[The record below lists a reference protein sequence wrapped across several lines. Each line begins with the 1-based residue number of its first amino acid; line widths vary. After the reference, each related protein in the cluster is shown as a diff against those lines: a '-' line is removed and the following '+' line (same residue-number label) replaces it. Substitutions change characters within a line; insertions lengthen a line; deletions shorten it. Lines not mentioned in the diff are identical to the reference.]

1 MRVRRSSG
9 PSLTAA
15 LLVASLGVA
24 GVSLGA
30 AGKDA
35 PLADAAQRGDTA
47 AVQTLIEHGADI
59 GARSNSVVQYLFD
72 KGATLDVVAR
82 DGRTRLRVA
91 DGVEYGNSFA
101 AQPHTAELLRTL
113 GATEIPCPAP
123 CAAAIPEEALV
134 RPLQAPR

>member
-91 DGVEYGNSFA
+91 DGVEY
-101 AQPHTAELLRTL
+101 E
-113 GATEIPCPAP
+113 PCIHSCEEPVVFEVTRGQTP
-123 CAAAIPEEALV
+123 CGFDV
-134 RPLQAPR
+134 RPDHR